1 MDVKVVGM
9 LGLGPMG
16 SGIVQ
21 VCAQA
26 GYDVVGIDVDQ
37 AAADRGLAWI
47 DESMGRLV
55 RRGSLTDEQR
65 DQARSRIT
73 VGADRDRLA
82 ACDLVIEGVFEDAD
96 LKTRIWR
103 ELDALVKADALLA
116 SNTSTI
122 PILSLAMATS
132 RPERLVGLHFFNP
145 VAMMEL
151 VELIRT
157 PITDPAVTEQLTAF
171 ATSLGK
177 TAVPVNDRPGFV
189 GNLLIVP
196 YLCDAIRAFETG
208 VASMEDIDTV
218 MRLGF
223 NHPMGP
229 FRLSDLI
236 GLDIVHDM
244 AASIYEETKD
254 IRYQP
259 PILLKQKVRMGHL
272 GRKSGRGFYEY
283 G

>member
-1 MDVKVVGM
+1 M

-26 GYDVVGIDVDQ
+26 GYEVLGVDVDQ
-37 AAADRGLAWI
+37 AAADRALGWI
-47 DESMGRLV
+47 DESLGRLV
-55 RRGSLTDEQR
+55 RRGTLTEEQG
-65 DQARSRIT
+65 DAARSRIT
-73 VGADRDRLA
+73 VSVDRTGLA
-82 ACDLVIEGVFEDAD
+82 TSDVVIEGVFEDAE

-103 ELDALVKADALLA
+103 ELDELAKPGALLA

-122 PILSLAMATS
+122 PILSLAMVTS

-145 VAMMEL
+145 VAMMDL

-157 PITDPAVTEQLTAF
+157 PITDPAVVDELTAF
-171 ATSLGK
+171 TISLGK
-177 TAVPVNDRPGFV
+177 TPVPVNDHPGFV

-196 YLCDAIRAFETG
+196 YLCDAIRAFESG
-208 VASMEDIDTV
+208 VAEMDDIDTV
-218 MRLGF
+218 MKLGF

-244 AASIYEETKD
+244 AASIFEETKD
-254 IRYQP
+254 PRYQP

-283 G
+283 